1 MPRKSVSEL
10 KRMKQAGE
18 KIVCLTAYDASFAS
32 ILDESGVDVI
42 LVGDSLGMVIQGH
55 GSTIPVTVDD
65 IVYHTRNVCRGA
77 PQALVIGDMPF
88 MANATPEQTL
98 FNAGRLMQEG
108 GAHIV
113 KLEGGYSVL
122 DTVQRLSN
130 LGVPVCGHI
139 GLQPQSVNKVGGYK
153 VQGKQADDARRL
165 LAEAKALEQAGAD
178 LLVLECIPAAL
189 GKAITQQLN
198 IPTIGIGAG
207 VDCDG
212 QVLVSYDMLGLT
224 PGKRPRFS
232 QDFLAGR
239 GSVKEAVQAFVN
251 AVKQGQFPTAA
262 QSY

>member
-18 KIVCLTAYDASFAS
+18 KIACLTAYDASFAS